1 MARRRPRREV
11 RRRFPLHPR
20 ADADVALKIPKS
32 LDHDAIKWNRIM
44 ISYLRLSMIFSENRL
59 PLCANAALRVRI
71 MLWGR
76 ARACP
81 RGSDAGLPRRSREEP
96 DRQRRRYPPGP
107 RSRSPNPAR
116 AFRLP
121 LFFPPPGSLVRM
133 KITTRYRVFERSGNR
148 FA

>member
-11 RRRFPLHPR
+11 RRRFPPLPR

-81 RGSDAGLPRRSREEP
+81 AEATPDCHAGRDKNQIASAAATHPGHGP
-96 DRQRRRYPPGP
+96 DRQIPRVLFACLCSSHHPG
-107 RSRSPNPAR
+107 AWC
-116 AFRLP
+116 
-121 LFFPPPGSLVRM
+121 G
-133 KITTRYRVFERSGNR
+133 
-148 FA
+148 